1 MISDVLAQAISEI
14 DEYLE
19 REMFQ
24 EENWPPEMWLRIKH
38 CRKIMVQTRVMLDT
52 PPSQDPSN

>member
-1 MISDVLAQAISEI
+1 MISDVLAEANSEI

-24 EENWPPEMWLRIKH
+24 EENWPPELWLRIKH
-38 CRKIMVQTRVMLDT
+38 CRKIMEETRVMLDT
-52 PPSQDPSN
+52 PPKRVE